1 MDEQTGFTQRRKVRK
16 GRKEKKGLPHRLQ
29 QRALCNQQA
38 GLADRSRPH
47 VYYPHNEDCKLQAA
61 VGMGTRPLG
70 RREFLLM
77 GAGLLA
83 GASARSETASKS
95 VVSIVCIQDDKVG
108 VAVEKAIDLLGGIGQ
123 VTKGINTVMLKPNLV
138 STQAEATTKPI
149 VVRTLAEMMQRAGK
163 EVSIGEGSAAAPK
176 FNVVG
181 SEVFRTRKREILDP
195 MQQYVFEQLGYGE
208 IAKALRVPL
217 VNLHSGELVD
227 VDVPGGFVFDKLT
240 LHQSLART
248 DLLCS
253 VPMMKTHQL
262 ATVTLGM
269 KNLVGAFPGTVYQSI
284 RGHMHDL
291 AAKVEPTAASAV
303 VVDMVRANKLG
314 LVVVDGSMAME
325 GNGPSMGQTFKMNV
339 IVAGANPLA
348 TDMVAANL
356 MGFEPG
362 EIPTFWWANKAGMK
376 PSSLPEIEIR
386 GEPLD
391 RVRRPFA
398 KPQLYAWNEIR
409 SVWGA
414 REI

>member
-1 MDEQTGFTQRRKVRK
+1 
-16 GRKEKKGLPHRLQ
+16 
-29 QRALCNQQA
+29 
-38 GLADRSRPH
+38 
-47 VYYPHNEDCKLQAA
+47 
-61 VGMGTRPLG
+61 MGTHLLD
-70 RREFLLM
+70 RREFLLI

-83 GASARSETASKS
+83 GAAARSETASKS
-95 VVSIVCIQDDKVG
+95 VVSIVRIQNDEIG
-108 VAVEKAIDLLGGIGQ
+108 MAVEKAIDLLGGIRR
-123 VTKGINTVMLKPNLV
+123 VTKGIDTVMLKPNLV

-149 VVRTLAEMMQRAGK
+149 VIRTLAEMMQRAGK

-176 FNVVG
+176 FNVAG

-195 MQQYVFEQLGYGE
+195 MQQYVFEQLGYAE
-208 IAKALRVPL
+208 MARTLRIPL

-240 LHQSLART
+240 LHKSLT
-248 DLLCS
+248 QVGLLCS

-284 RGHMHDL
+284 RGHMHDV
-291 AAKVEPTAASAV
+291 ASKVEPTAASAV

-325 GNGPSMGQTFKMNV
+325 GNGPSTGLTFKMNV
-339 IVAGANPLA
+339 IVAGTNPLA
-348 TDMVAANL
+348 TDMVAASV
-356 MGFEPG
+356 MGFEPT

-376 PSSLPEIEIR
+376 PTSLHEIEIR

-391 RVRRPFA
+391 RVRRPFV
-398 KPQLYAWNEIR
+398 KPQLYAWNAIR

-414 REI
+414 KEI

>member
-1 MDEQTGFTQRRKVRK
+1 MRNN
-16 GRKEKKGLPHRLQ
+16 KEGKI
-29 QRALCNQQA
+29 
-38 GLADRSRPH
+38 H
-47 VYYPHNEDCKLQAA
+47 VE
-61 VGMGTRPLG
+61 VGMRMHPLG

-83 GASARSETASKS
+83 GASARSKTASKPVVS
-95 VVSIVCIQDDKVG
+95 VVRIQNDKVAM
-108 VAVEKAIDLLGGIGQ
+108 AVEKAIDLLGGIKR
-123 VTKGINTVMLKPNLV
+123 VTKGISTVMLKPNLV
-138 STQAEATTKPI
+138 FSQPEATTKPA

-163 EVSIGEGSAAAPK
+163 EVSIGEGSAGAPK
-176 FNVVG
+176 FNVMG

-195 MQQYVFEQLGYGE
+195 MQQYVFEQLGYAE
-208 IAKALRVPL
+208 MARTLRVPL
-217 VNLHSGELVD
+217 VNLHSGELVE
-227 VDVPGGFVFDKLT
+227 VAVPGGFVFDKIT
-240 LHQSLART
+240 LHQSLAQV

-269 KNLVGAFPGTVYQSI
+269 KNLVGAFPGTVYQSV
-284 RGHMHDL
+284 RGYMHDL

-325 GNGPSMGQTFKMNV
+325 GNGPSSGRTFKMNV
-339 IVAGANPLA
+339 IVAGTNPLA

-356 MGFEPG
+356 MGFEPQ
-362 EIPTFWWANKAGMK
+362 EIPTFLWASKAGMK
-376 PSSLPEIEIR
+376 PTSLQDIEIR

-391 RVRRPFA
+391 RVHRPFV
-398 KPQLYAWNEIR
+398 KPQLFAWNAIR

>member
-1 MDEQTGFTQRRKVRK
+1 MRIGSENRAADGPSRRRIHAQV
-16 GRKEKKGLPHRLQ
+16 P
-29 QRALCNQQA
+29 
-38 GLADRSRPH
+38 
-47 VYYPHNEDCKLQAA
+47 
-61 VGMGTRPLG
+61 MGTHLLD
-70 RREFLLM
+70 RREFLLI

-83 GASARSETASKS
+83 GAAASSETASKS
-95 VVSIVCIQDDKVG
+95 VVSIVRIQNDKIG
-108 VAVEKAIDLLGGIGQ
+108 MAVEKAIDLLGGIRR
-123 VTKGINTVMLKPNLV
+123 VTKGIDTVMLKPNLV

-181 SEVFRTRKREILDP
+181 SEIFRTRKREILDP
-195 MQQYVFEQLGYGE
+195 MQQYVFEQLGYAE
-208 IAKALRVPL
+208 MARTLRIPL
-217 VNLHSGELVD
+217 VNLHSGDLVD

-240 LHQSLART
+240 LHKSLT
-248 DLLCS
+248 QVDLLCS

-284 RGHMHDL
+284 RGHMHDV
-291 AAKVEPTAASAV
+291 ASKVEPTAASAV

-325 GNGPSMGQTFKMNV
+325 GNGPSTGLTFKMDV
-339 IVAGANPLA
+339 IVAGTNPLA
-348 TDMVAANL
+348 TDMVAASV
-356 MGFEPG
+356 MGFEPT

-376 PSSLPEIEIR
+376 PTSLHEIEIR

-391 RVRRPFA
+391 RVRRPFV
-398 KPQLYAWNEIR
+398 KPQLYAWNAIR

-414 REI
+414 KEI

>member
-1 MDEQTGFTQRRKVRK
+1 
-16 GRKEKKGLPHRLQ
+16 
-29 QRALCNQQA
+29 
-38 GLADRSRPH
+38 
-47 VYYPHNEDCKLQAA
+47 
-61 VGMGTRPLG
+61 MGTQPLG
-70 RREFLLM
+70 RREFLLI

-83 GASARSETASKS
+83 GARASSRTASKS
-95 VVSIVCIQDDKVG
+95 VVSIVRIQNDKVS
-108 VAVEKAIDLLGGIGQ
+108 VAVEKAMDLLGGIRRI
-123 VTKGINTVMLKPNLV
+123 TKGINTVMLKPNLV
-138 STQAEATTKPI
+138 FPQPEATTKPA
-149 VVRTLAEMMQRAGK
+149 VVRTLVEMMQRAGK
-163 EVSIGEGSAAAPK
+163 EVSIGEGSAGAPK

-195 MQQYVFEQLGYGE
+195 MQQYVFEQLGYAE
-208 IAKALRVPL
+208 IARTLRVPL

-227 VDVPGGFVFDKLT
+227 VDVPGGFVFDRLT
-240 LHQSLART
+240 LHQSLSQV

-269 KNLVGAFPGTVYQSI
+269 KNLIGAFPGTVYQSI
-284 RGHMHDL
+284 RGHVHDL
-291 AAKVEPTAASAV
+291 ASKVEPTAASAV

-339 IVAGANPLA
+339 IVAGTNPLA

-356 MGFEPG
+356 MGFEPK
-362 EIPTFWWANKAGMK
+362 EIPTFFWANKAGMK
-376 PSSLPEIEIR
+376 PTSLHEIEIR

-398 KPQLYAWNEIR
+398 RPQLYTWDAIR

-414 REI
+414 KEI